1 MPPAARPIRVNPLPA
16 APFLARTV
24 VVIPALNEEACVGD
38 TVRAWRAGGA
48 ALVRVVDN
56 GSRDATAARAHEA
69 GAGVCREA
77 RRGYGAAAWAG
88 TRDLPARIE
97 WIIFSAADGSDRL
110 DAATAAAFQRAID
123 GGAEFVLGERVTL
136 AASRAWLT
144 PTQRF
149 GNALA
154 CALIA
159 LGWGRRFRD
168 MASLRAIRR
177 RNFEELRLA
186 DRAFGWNVE
195 MQVRA
200 VERGVRIAEVPVQF
214 HPRLAG
220 ESKISG
226 NLAGIIR
233 AGWGILAMVGRLYAE
248 RAHRFRE
255 DASLRGIPAR
265 PRSS

>member
-1 MPPAARPIRVNPLPA
+1 MNPSPA

-24 VVIPALNEEACVGD
+24 VVIPALNEAECLAD
-38 TVRAWRAGGA
+38 TVRAWRARGA
-48 ALVRVVDN
+48 ALVRVADN
-56 GSRDATAARAHEA
+56 GSTDATAAIAAAA
-69 GAGVCREA
+69 GAEVVREP

-88 TRDLPARIE
+88 TRGLPDGIE
-97 WIIFSAADGSDRL
+97 WIVFSSADGSDRL
-110 DAATAAAFQRAID
+110 DNAEAAAFQRAID
-123 GGAEFVLGERVTL
+123 GGAELVLGERVTL

-177 RNFEELRLA
+177 RTFEELRLA

-200 VERGVRIAEVPVQF
+200 VERGARIAEVPVQF

-226 NLAGIIR
+226 NLAGIAR
-233 AGWGILAMVGRLYAE
+233 AGWGILAMVGRLHAE
-248 RAHRFRE
+248 RARRRRVDE
-255 DASLRGIPAR
+255 LQRAINR
-265 PRSS
+265 PPQPVAGSQ